1 MPSEHT
7 WTHLSRQRL
16 GRYAEYFVKMRFTL
30 AGLDVYTPEVDDRG
44 LDFVVRARPGRFYE
58 FQVKSGRASN
68 NYVFMQKAHFDL
80 APDLYLALVLFTEAE
95 EPSVYL
101 IPSTM
106 WLEPIAPFTR
116 RDYEGRKSP
125 PEWGLALTKAGRLAL
140 EEYRFERQVSSL

>member
-1 MPSEHT
+1 MPSDHT

-44 LDFVVRARPGRFYE
+44 LDFVVRAGPGRFYE

-68 NYVFMQKAHFDL
+68 NYVFMQKAHFEP
-80 APDLYLALVLFTEAE
+80 APDLYLALVPFTEAE

-106 WLEPIAPFTR
+106 WSEPTAPFTS

-140 EEYRFERQVSSL
+140 EEYRFERRVSSL